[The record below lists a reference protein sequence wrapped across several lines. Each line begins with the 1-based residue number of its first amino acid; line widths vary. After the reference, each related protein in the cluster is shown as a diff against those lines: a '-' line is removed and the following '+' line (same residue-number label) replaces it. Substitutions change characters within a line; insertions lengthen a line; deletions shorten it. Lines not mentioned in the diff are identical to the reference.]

1 MLFLPKMAASF
12 CNLVGLL
19 QHNTRI
25 FSALPLK
32 NNLSFASWIR
42 LKAWVILNIMTD
54 WVTFYLSRI
63 SFCAMH
69 KECVSHSVWKVF
81 ELQNQEPACL
91 FQCSLSTHMLLFE
104 YWGRG
109 GQIHHWCNC
118 FSISKVFQ
126 RVSNL
131 LGSALSTNSV
141 YIKTPHI
148 SRWNFWHMAKL
159 GLFCCATLIKL
170 N

>member
-1 MLFLPKMAASF
+1 MSLISRSEIMLFLPKMAASF

-63 SFCAMH
+63 SFSAMH
-69 KECVSHSVWKVF
+69 KECMSHTPYKKSSNCRIRNLCVSSNVHY
-81 ELQNQEPACL
+81 PPT
-91 FQCSLSTHMLLFE
+91 CSCRSTE
-104 YWGRG
+104 GKG
-109 GQIHHWCNC
+109 AKSINCIDCNC
-118 FSISKVFQ
+118 ISISQVFQ
-126 RVSNL
+126 SPRLCSFPQQCL
-131 LGSALSTNSV
+131 DWKCT
-141 YIKTPHI
+141 Y
-148 SRWNFWHMAKL
+148 F
-159 GLFCCATLIKL
+159 
-170 N
+170 

>member
-69 KECVSHSVWKVF
+69 KECVSHTLYEK
-81 ELQNQEPACL
+81 
-91 FQCSLSTHMLLFE
+91 SL
-104 YWGRG
+104 
-109 GQIHHWCNC
+109 NC
-118 FSISKVFQ
+118 RIKNL
-126 RVSNL
+126 RVSVSSNVHYPPTC
-131 LGSALSTNSV
+131 SCLSIAGKGAKSV
-141 YIKTPHI
+141 TD
-148 SRWNFWHMAKL
+148 
-159 GLFCCATLIKL
+159 ATAIASV
-170 N
+170 

>member
-69 KECVSHSVWKVF
+69 KECVSHTLYEKSLNCRIKNLRVSSNVHY
-81 ELQNQEPACL
+81 PPT
-91 FQCSLSTHMLLFE
+91 CSCLSTEGKGAKSITDATALASAKFSRGWITFWAQLFPWTLSILKRHIFLDGAFGTWQGWGCSAVLHLL
-104 YWGRG
+104 
-109 GQIHHWCNC
+109 N
-118 FSISKVFQ
+118 
-126 RVSNL
+126 
-131 LGSALSTNSV
+131 
-141 YIKTPHI
+141 
-148 SRWNFWHMAKL
+148 
-159 GLFCCATLIKL
+159 
-170 N
+170 

>member
-1 MLFLPKMAASF
+1 MSLISRSEIMLFLPKMAASF

-63 SFCAMH
+63 SFCAMR
-69 KECVSHSVWKVF
+69 KECVSHTLYEKSLNCRIKNLRVSPNVHYPPTCSCLSVEGK
-81 ELQNQEPACL
+81 
-91 FQCSLSTHMLLFE
+91 
-104 YWGRG
+104 G
-109 GQIHHWCNC
+109 GQIHPWCKRI
-118 FSISKVFQ
+118 SISDVFQ
-126 RVSNL
+126 RVDNL
-131 LGSALSTNSV
+131 LGSALSLDTV
-141 YIKTPHI
+141 YINASHI
-148 SRWNFWHMAKL
+148 SA
-159 GLFCCATLIKL
+159 
-170 N
+170 